1 MSEYEI
7 IDAICDKVNPL
18 LFLMTT
24 GLLLKDLYYRTY
36 PKAKARFGFLLG
48 GLILV
53 YGFLYLDNRFLIWA
67 SFGGDYSTHTA
78 FAIAM
83 GVSISITTR
92 MTRWII
98 GSLLLYSLAMLYQ
111 GYHSILDIVTT
122 SIIVGLPLILIR
134 LLIDFRDQTRSVEQM
149 PDRSY

>member
-18 LFLMTT
+18 LFLLTT
-24 GLLLKDLYYRTY
+24 GLLINDLYSRTF
-36 PKAKARFGFLLG
+36 PKARARIGFLLG
-48 GLILV
+48 GLVLV
-53 YGFLYLDNRFLIWA
+53 YGFLYLDNQFLIWA

-92 MTRWII
+92 MTKWII
-98 GSLLLYSLAMLYQ
+98 GALLLYSLVMLYQ

-122 SIIVGLPLILIR
+122 SIIVGLPLILVR
-134 LLIDFRDQTRSVEQM
+134 LLIDSRNLSQGVEQI